1 MTTSPKTT
9 VALVGGSAEIAGI
22 DAALHAIPG
31 IAVERQPSSL
41 TRLNGHA
48 AQLASTADVILFCPD
63 PAAGLDLEVL
73 RELHRAPGRNA
84 ALVALTAPDM
94 PIAEARRLLQAGVE
108 DVLPWT
114 ASPADLRE
122 GLDRWKRPNLPA
134 LYEPPKRHG

>member
-1 MTTSPKTT
+1 MTSNSKTT
-9 VALVGGSAEIAGI
+9 VALIGGSTETAAI
-22 DAALHAIPG
+22 DAALHAMPDV
-31 IAVERQPSSL
+31 AVDRRPNSL
-41 TRLNGHA
+41 TRLNGTA
-48 AQLASTADVILFCPD
+48 TQLASTADVILFCPD